1 MSMMGFYMG
10 RQRYGDGCASAA
22 DMATLSKAR
31 WITHTA
37 AAATIMA
44 QLWNGVDGLHFD
56 IDAAGAV
63 SIYDDYDA
71 VTADVTSL
79 TGSRFTDSLTI
90 LIQELI
96 ATA

>member
-1 MSMMGFYMG
+1 
-10 RQRYGDGCASAA
+10 
-22 DMATLSKAR
+22 MA
-31 WITHTA
+31 
-37 AAATIMA
+37 
-44 QLWNGVDGLHFD
+44 HFD

-79 TGSRFTDSLTI
+79 TGSRFDGQFNNPV
-90 LIQELI
+90 QELI